1 MGSNPCKSDQTEWE
15 DEDKATGK
23 IGSTTTIEIEQTNTR
38 IWCHQCEEVR
48 FFRDPE
54 YTFCPKCGSKLMT
67 KTEYNQYRQPSKKPI
82 PNHLYDNNGNP
93 RLSETTQM
101 SEMVEYEQIFGDRN
115 NPSDI
120 EDSAELP
127 DLPVMPMSQDSVND
141 MVLMM
146 KQLQKQN
153 AEAGGAD
160 PTYAEKMDKLSQQ
173 MLETSRR
180 QKQVIDAANN
190 RTPSATNNDSLR
202 SRPAWISSDL
212 NNPSPRGPG
221 PRGRPAKQ
229 KMQIMK
235 RQKIQ
240 SDDEGAK
247 DMGGAATSTADSD
260 AENKEEEFKDELP

>member
-1 MGSNPCKSDQTEWE
+1 
-15 DEDKATGK
+15 
-23 IGSTTTIEIEQTNTR
+23 
-38 IWCHQCEEVR
+38 
-48 FFRDPE
+48 
-54 YTFCPKCGSKLMT
+54 MT

-93 RLSETTQM
+93 RLSETQM

-127 DLPVMPMSQDSVND
+127 DLPVMEMSQDSVND
-141 MVLMM
+141 MVLLM
-146 KQLQKQN
+146 KQLQKRN

-160 PTYAEKMDKLSQQ
+160 PTYSEKMDKLSQQ

-202 SRPAWISSDL
+202 SRPAWMSSDL
-212 NNPSPRGPG
+212 SNPSPRVPG
-221 PRGRPAKQ
+221 PRGRTAKQ

-235 RQKIQ
+235 RQNIQ
-240 SDDEGAK
+240 SDDEGAR
-247 DMGGAATSTADSD
+247 DMGGAATSIADSD
-260 AENKEEEFKDELP
+260 AENKEEEFIEDLP